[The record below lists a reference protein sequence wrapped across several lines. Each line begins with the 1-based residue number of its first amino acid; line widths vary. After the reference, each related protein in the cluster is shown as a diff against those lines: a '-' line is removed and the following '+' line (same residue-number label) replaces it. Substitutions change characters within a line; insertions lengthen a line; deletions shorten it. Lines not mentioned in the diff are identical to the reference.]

1 MVRAEILNLSDTAAL
16 QPAVRRASD
25 LLKEGGIIA
34 YPTDTLYGFGVDPEN
49 IQAMEK
55 LFKLKDRPKEQ
66 QVSLMFSGSEMVND
80 YFTELTPIERKV
92 INELL
97 PAAITIVIETTE
109 NLKFGANNSV
119 GVRIPDNDFCK
130 MLTEQYGKP
139 ITTTSVNRSGGSP
152 AKSVKEIIDYFPNE
166 VDLILDGGKSSETEG
181 STVIQII
188 EEKLLILR
196 EGIIGEDEI
205 TKKLY
210 EN

>member
-1 MVRAEILNLSDTAAL
+1 MVKAEILKLGDTASL
-16 QPAVRRASD
+16 QHAVRRAND
-25 LLKEGGIIA
+25 LLKEGGIIV
-34 YPTDTLYGFGVDPEN
+34 YPTDTLYGLGVDPEN

-119 GVRIPDNDFCK
+119 GVRIPDNEFCQK
-130 MLTEQYGKP
+130 LVEYYGKP
-139 ITTTSVNRSGGSP
+139 ITTTSVNRSGMPP
-152 AKSVKEIIDYFPNE
+152 ANSAAEVSDYFANGI
-166 VDLILDGGKSSETEG
+166 DLILDGGELPQSEG
-181 STVIQII
+181 STVIRII
-188 EEKLLILR
+188 NENIEILR
-196 EGIIGEDEI
+196 QGVFSEEEI
-205 TKKLY
+205 MERIY
-210 EN
+210 GN